1 MNQRIAPILRT
12 LIIVFGTFSQ
22 GGMIKAV
29 MADESITA
37 TNMNSPETRSRI
49 KAGYEYA
56 KKQGIMLDL
65 KHKNPAL
72 VGLGSY
78 LVNAAGGCN
87 DCHTYPSFAE
97 GGNPYLHQALQIN
110 TSRYM
115 AGGDAFGPFC
125 SRNLTVD
132 SSGKPAGMDQKT
144 FLYVMR
150 TGCDP
155 DGANFDDPA
164 SCKLLQVMPWPAN
177 AQMTELDLK
186 AIYEYL
192 GAIPTAQPA
201 ANAEC
206 TPVQRHNLQ
215 QTTNAVR

>member
-1 MNQRIAPILRT
+1 MNKRITAILST
-12 LIIVFGTFSQ
+12 IIIGFGTFLQDGIS
-22 GGMIKAV
+22 KSV
-29 MADESITA
+29 MADESMTT
-37 TNMNSPETRSRI
+37 TNLNSPETHLRI

-56 KKQGIMLDL
+56 KKQGIALDL

-78 LVNAAGGCN
+78 LVNAIGGCN
-87 DCHTYPSFAE
+87 DCHTQPSFAE

-110 TSRYM
+110 TSNYM
-115 AGGDAFGPFC
+115 AGGAAFGPFC

-132 SSGKPAGMDQKT
+132 SGGKPAGMDLKT
-144 FLYVMR
+144 FIYVMH

-155 DGANFDDPA
+155 DGANFNDPA

-177 AQMTELDLK
+177 AQMTELDLN

-192 GAIPTAQPA
+192 GAIPAAQPA
-201 ANAEC
+201 ANAQC
-206 TPVQRHNLQ
+206 IPQ
-215 QTTNAVR
+215 

>member
-1 MNQRIAPILRT
+1 MNKRIIPILST
-12 LIIVFGTFSQ
+12 IIIGFGAFFQ
-22 GGMIKAV
+22 GGMSKPV
-29 MADESITA
+29 MADEPITSP
-37 TNMNSPETRSRI
+37 NMNSTDTRSRI

-56 KKQGIMLDL
+56 KKQGIALDL

-78 LVNAAGGCN
+78 LVNAIGGCN

-110 TSRYM
+110 TSNYM
-115 AGGDAFGPFC
+115 AGGAAFGPFC
-125 SRNLTVD
+125 SRNLTAD
-132 SSGKPAGMDQKT
+132 GSGQPAGMDQKT
-144 FLYVMR
+144 FIYVMR

-164 SCKLLQVMPWPAN
+164 SCKLLQVMPWPAD

-192 GAIPTAQPA
+192 GAIPATQPA
-201 ANAEC
+201 ANAQC
-206 TPVQRHNLQ
+206 IPQ
-215 QTTNAVR
+215 